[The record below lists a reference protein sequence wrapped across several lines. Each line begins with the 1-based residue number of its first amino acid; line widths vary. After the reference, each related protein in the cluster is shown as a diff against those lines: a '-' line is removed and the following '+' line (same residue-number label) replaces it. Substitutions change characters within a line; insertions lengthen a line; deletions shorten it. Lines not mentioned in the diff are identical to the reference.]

1 MDALKVFGA
10 FLVFV
15 IVGNILFGII
25 ELLFF
30 VLGGAIA
37 TGLFFGLMFF
47 GIYKLAILWLNEETN

>member
-15 IVGNILFGII
+15 IVGNIVFGII

-37 TGLFFGLMFF
+37 TGLFFGLMLF